1 MLLHAV
7 RGVVST
13 RRAAADKRE
22 RNAAREGGPG
32 AERWDARARLIDL
45 GKQRWGR
52 TYGAVPGQRRAGRER
67 R

>member
-7 RGVVST
+7 RRVVST

-22 RNAAREGGPG
+22 RYAVWEGGPG

-45 GKQRWGR
+45 GKQRSGR
-52 TYGAVPGQRRAGRER
+52 TYGTVPGQQRAGRER